1 MSKYFSATTCSFY
14 DTAIITETK
23 IPKDKVAVT
32 EERYNELM
40 SLQAQGYV
48 IYAAADG
55 TPATKKQS
63 CSPCDCL
70 KHETTKAG
78 TETLGHVNLAK
89 SLDDTGAASVTT
101 AAQVKAGLD
110 DLRDTVGLNARAI
123 EENEEA
129 IEAETARAQAA
140 EKTNADAI
148 AALDTYTKDSLGDH
162 EQRLDALVEEDQTIA
177 NAITAET
184 QRAQAAEKTNETN
197 ISKKANDSDVVH
209 KTGAETIAGT
219 KTFSSA
225 PVFTLGNGFI
235 VKGTTKDFT
244 VRSTGSTSDGF
255 FIITDN
261 NPAQSAFSATPDG
274 VVQLGSATFNT
285 VKTGYDVPAN
295 SNSRE
300 VASTAFVNTKVVTK
314 IGFPDYASKKT
325 LKWTLESDT
334 NITDSLTGSVTNKK
348 VYKVVVPQ
356 DCMGFVAYNLY
367 QSQVSVFV
375 NNSLVFYDRYFSMS
389 GVSLRYNNINLYLRK
404 GDVIRREVETYEGNI
419 SASNED
425 FMYFD
430 LV

>member
-40 SLQAQGYV
+40 TLQAQGYV

-63 CSPCDCL
+63 CSPCYCL

-89 SLDDTGAASVTT
+89 SLDDPGAASVPT
-101 AAQVKAGLD
+101 AAQVKAGLN
-110 DLRDTVGLNARAI
+110 DLGETVGLNAEAI

-129 IEAETARAQAA
+129 IEAETKRAQAA
-140 EKTNADAI
+140 EKANADAI
-148 AALDTYTKDSLGDH
+148 AALYNYTKDSLGDH

-177 NAITAET
+177 NAIAAET

-209 KTGAETIAGT
+209 NKGAEEIAGK
-219 KTFSSA
+219 KTFLSA

-255 FIITDN
+255 FVIVDN
-261 NPAQSAFSATPDG
+261 DPAKSAFSATPDG

-285 VKTGYDVPAN
+285 VKTGYDVPAS

-314 IGFPDYASKKT
+314 IGFPDYSSVKSLA
-325 LKWTLESDT
+325 WTLESEKAET
-334 NITDSLTGSVTNKK
+334 SSGLTYNTQT
-348 VYKVVVPQ
+348 YKVSVPQ
-356 DCMGFVAYNLY
+356 DCMG
-367 QSQVSVFV
+367 
-375 NNSLVFYDRYFSMS
+375 LVFFGLFYSTVRITVNGNLVFADSYFNS
-389 GVSLRYNNINLYLRK
+389 GSGLVIRNNNVHLYLRK
-404 GDVIRREVETYEGNI
+404 GDIVRKEVQTKEGSM

-425 FMYFD
+425 FRYYN